1 MASTANVAR
10 RVRRTVWALVA
21 AMVYSS
27 TRSSIGV
34 VVLVCAGALPVT
46 SAVPIQIT
54 IGPPTTVPVSSVPV
68 ATTAAVQLP
77 ATTVP
82 IQTSALPVPS
92 TTAAALCDVQALGNS
107 ACDTINYKCVLCV
120 LYVRACVR
128 ACIPSVWENYELA
141 NPTEHCAALPECV
154 YGTRACL

>member
-1 MASTANVAR
+1 MGKIRYNMASTANVAR

-34 VVLVCAGALPVT
+34 VVLVCAGALP
-46 SAVPIQIT
+46 
-54 IGPPTTVPVSSVPV
+54 
-68 ATTAAVQLP
+68 AAVQLP